1 MTEQPTPAP
10 LRVDDTPR
18 ILGIV
23 NITRDSFS
31 DGGKYLEANHAIA
44 HARRLAADGAQILD
58 LGAASSHPDGEKV
71 SPEEEIARL
80 EPVIAGLRDAASST
94 EDANQLNPANA
105 STSISISIDTYQ
117 PEVQRF
123 ALKQPG
129 VAYLNDI
136 NGFAHPELYP
146 ELAAASARL
155 IVMHSV
161 QGFGQADRRETPA
174 DEILERTLA
183 FFDQRVAALTE
194 AGVARERLILD
205 PGMGFFLGS
214 GPDASLAILRGI
226 PELKRRFDLPVL
238 ISVSRKSFLGAL
250 TGRET
255 AERGA
260 ATLAAELYAARSGAD
275 YLRTHDVAALRDGL
289 VIESALK

>member
-1 MTEQPTPAP
+1 MTTPC
-10 LRVDDTPR
+10 

-31 DGGKYLEANHAIA
+31 DGGKYLDAQNAIA
-44 HARRLAADGAQILD
+44 HARQLATDGAQILD

-71 SPEEEIARL
+71 TPQQEIARL
-80 EPVIAGLRDAASST
+80 EPVIAGLRGTVNDS
-94 EDANQLNPANA
+94 NV
-105 STSISISIDTYQ
+105 SISVDSYR

-123 ALKQPG
+123 ALSQPD

-146 ELAAASARL
+146 ELAAATHSQL

-174 DEILERTLA
+174 NEILERTLT
-183 FFDQRVAALTE
+183 FFDRRVTALTA

-214 GPDASLAILRGI
+214 TPDASLAILRGI

-260 ATLAAELYAARSGAD
+260 ATLAAELYAARAGAD

-289 VIESALK
+289 VMESALS